1 MTRDG
6 DGMRILIVEDERAI
20 AEVEKAYIERDGYS
34 AEIASDGL
42 EGIGKFK
49 EKQFDLVILDLM
61 LPGMSGIDVCREI
74 RRTSNAPIIMVT
86 AKSGED
92 DIVAGLD
99 AGADDYVV
107 KPFSPKILMARIRA
121 NMRKNGSQ
129 DARRPTSSA

>member
-1 MTRDG
+1 
-6 DGMRILIVEDERAI
+6 MRILIVEDERAI

-42 EGIGKFK
+42 EGIGKFR

-74 RRTSNAPIIMVT
+74 RRSSSAPIIMVT

-99 AGADDYVV
+99 AGADDYIV
-107 KPFSPKILMARIRA
+107 KPFSPRILMARIRA
-121 NMRKNGSQ
+121 NLRKSGSAE
-129 DARRPTSSA
+129 DSASELIRVETRS